1 MSKKILLLG
10 KTPLE
15 VKSWLESLGFET
27 VVAMDVSTGIE
38 ILEKDGIDMVLL
50 DLILEEGNGLEFLKK
65 LDEISSPPPIIII
78 TSVSKRIAG
87 KVASDE
93 GVFAYFEKP
102 IDKELLLKRINYAF
116 RFKEIFSS
124 GKVKRLPSLKKLKGE
139 WGKRIKEILEEVKRI
154 KIREVEESIKKGNP
168 ERALEIISFL
178 RRFIDEDFDDLVR
191 KAFSS
196 HVEGRGKEEKK
207 LDLSSKIREA
217 WNLYLSGNY
226 QESLNIV
233 KELLLEEEKVES
245 VKILNAILSRQ
256 EFEEEE
262 ERARKAIKKKR
273 EKEVKNPF
281 GYSSL
286 LFFIVSLFYFPQI
299 FAPLSIIM
307 GVVAL
312 KTGSKRAGIL
322 GISLSTVLV
331 ILLVIGVEFGMERIL
346 SKVKKGEEKYFKIN
360 VSTNVLDYKNS
371 NEILVKYRVKKSG
384 KVKVWVESLYRKGVV
399 KALDDGWKEK
409 GRYVV
414 EWDGRDEKGNLLER
428 GVYLICVKQGK
439 RKEEIGVYISR

>member
-178 RRFIDEDFDDLVR
+178 RRFIDEDFDDL
-191 KAFSS
+191 
-196 HVEGRGKEEKK
+196 
-207 LDLSSKIREA
+207 D
-217 WNLYLSGNY
+217 
-226 QESLNIV
+226 
-233 KELLLEEEKVES
+233 
-245 VKILNAILSRQ
+245 
-256 EFEEEE
+256 
-262 ERARKAIKKKR
+262 
-273 EKEVKNPF
+273 
-281 GYSSL
+281 SSL